1 MINCAH
7 PTHFADALPQGDA
20 RDGGSRLCA
29 RTHRVSATRSA
40 TRPRSSTPATPAILW
55 PATLHSART
64 ASCTRC
70 PRRLLRH
77 RHLPHHSDLRRLARG
92 RSNRRRTVTFRRG
105 SPSASPTADAVRPE
119 RLERSADRR
128 RDVGLAARDR
138 LKRGDLATW
147 ARARS
152 VDALSMLAGQDAI
165 RRVDLVPIR
174 YGRMA
179 ASPWS
184 FYRGAAAVMASDLA
198 SRPNTGLTVQLC
210 GDAHLL
216 NFGLWATPERQLSFD
231 LRDFDETLPGPFEWD
246 VSRLVASVVVLA
258 RENGLTESVADRAV
272 ADCLRAY
279 RQRIA
284 EVRALDAARDLVRPH
299 HRRAAD
305 RALQAGRAG
314 AGHLA
319 HQEEGAEAHDQPAGL
334 GRPAG
339 AAGRRRQAAS
349 VVASA
354 GATAVRYCSV
364 CSSHC
369 TPRSMAY
376 RSPRPG
382 SRVGK

>member
-1 MINCAH
+1 M
-7 PTHFADALPQGDA
+7 T
-20 RDGGSRLCA
+20 
-29 RTHRVSATRSA
+29 VSEVS
-40 TRPRSSTPATPAILW
+40 
-55 PATLHSART
+55 
-64 ASCTRC
+64 
-70 PRRLLRH
+70 
-77 RHLPHHSDLRRLARG
+77 
-92 RSNRRRTVTFRRG
+92 
-105 SPSASPTADAVRPE
+105 SASPTADAVRPE
-119 RLERSADRR
+119 RLERSADGR

-284 EVRALDAARDLVRPH
+284 RYARSTPLEIWYDLITADQLIALYKPAE
-299 HRRAAD
+299 
-305 RALQAGRAG
+305 
-314 AGHLA
+314 
-319 HQEEGAEAHDQPAGL
+319 QEQVASHIKQEGA
-334 GRPAG
+334 
-339 AAGRRRQAAS
+339 
-349 VVASA
+349 
-354 GATAVRYCSV
+354 
-364 CSSHC
+364 
-369 TPRSMAY
+369 
-376 RSPRPG
+376 
-382 SRVGK
+382 